1 MKILEF
7 IESVGSFIVLFVVS
21 SVLQLGACDVK
32 ECRGSASA
40 PEAHRNR

>member
-1 MKILEF
+1 MKILELV
-7 IESVGSFIVLFVVS
+7 ESVGSFIVLFVIS